1 MDQENVFPQDE
12 HSSEEARLR
21 KENKIMKIALLSI
34 AGVLLTALAVVLF
47 LVVYNGIK
55 DDGKIV
61 ATEPAVVF
69 TPSDYTVSDEEAI
82 AASSTVVAV
91 VGDKKLTNG
100 ELNAYYWM
108 QVYDFFTNYGSYYN
122 VDLAKPL
129 GEQRYSESQS
139 WEELFLELA
148 LNSWNRYAI
157 LQIMGEKAG
166 YVLADDIMQK
176 YNELPESLAELAKEL
191 NFETVEAM
199 IAQEMGAGCTM
210 DGYMKY
216 MYTSYYCNDYF
227 AELYETLK
235 PTDAEIAA
243 YYEENKDTFVNAG
256 ITKEMG
262 KAVDVRHILLIPEGG
277 TATEGSNYMTYTD
290 EAWEACRVKAQG
302 ILDAYLAG
310 ESTESAFATLA
321 SHHSADGSASNG
333 GLITNIL
340 QGKTVANFNDWI
352 FDETRQKGD
361 YGLVRT
367 EYGYHIMYFLE
378 AEEYWV
384 RSARTNMVGETAT
397 KLIDEAMEATP
408 MDVNLEMVA
417 LSQADLLS

>member
-1 MDQENVFPQDE
+1 
-12 HSSEEARLR
+12 
-21 KENKIMKIALLSI
+21 MKIALISI

-47 LVVYNGIK
+47 FVVYNGVK
-55 DDGKIV
+55 PSVDTP
-61 ATEPAVVF
+61 ATEPTVVF

-82 AASSTVVAV
+82 AVSNTVVAV

-108 QVYDFFTNYGSYYN
+108 QVYDFLTNYGSYYN
-122 VDLAKPL
+122 VDLTKPL
-129 GEQRYSESQS
+129 GQQQYSETQS
-139 WEELFLELA
+139 WEELFLEQA

-166 YVLADDIMQK
+166 YVLADDLMQK
-176 YNELPESLAELAKEL
+176 YNELPESLADLAEELK
-191 NFETVEAM
+191 FETVEAM
-199 IAQEMGAGCTM
+199 LAQEMGAGCTI
-210 DGYMKY
+210 DSYLKY

-227 AELYETLK
+227 AELYKTLK
-235 PTDAEIAA
+235 PTDAELEA

-256 ITKEMG
+256 VTKEMG
-262 KAVDVRHILLIPEGG
+262 KAVDVRHILIIPEGG

-302 ILDAYLAG
+302 ILDSYLAG
-310 ESTESAFATLA
+310 ERTESAFAALA
-321 SHHSADGSASNG
+321 SQHSADGSAANG

-352 FDETRQKGD
+352 FDESRQKGD

-367 EYGYHIMYFLE
+367 EYGYHVMYFVDI
-378 AEEYWV
+378 EEYWA
-384 RSARTNMVGETAT
+384 RLARTNMVGETAT

-408 MDVNLEMVA
+408 MNVNLELVA